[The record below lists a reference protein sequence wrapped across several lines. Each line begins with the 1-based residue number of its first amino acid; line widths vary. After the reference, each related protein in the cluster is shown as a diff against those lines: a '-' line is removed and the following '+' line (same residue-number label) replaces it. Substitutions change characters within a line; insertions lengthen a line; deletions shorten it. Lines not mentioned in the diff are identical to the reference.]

1 MYDFNMNLLDVLLNN
16 IEYNKTHPNNK
27 RSETILRH
35 YRICGKNYK
44 KSNKV
49 RLFELPKDVQNFFI
63 ESAKGGKGIKDGNY
77 DVYSIS
83 DMLSAF
89 DPSNIEFLG
98 GKKISDIIS
107 DIIERI
113 NTRINQDT
121 PYHNLTELQ
130 YKIEDLGKAISKYLS
145 SNNQSD
151 KINRLIKDYNDKKD
165 NEFYIIMFTEIN
177 DENIDSVAKSYNGRI
192 LFPDD
197 ITIYSDAQKEYIKNK
212 IMTEK
217 P

>member
-98 GKKISDIIS
+98 GKKISDII
-107 DIIERI
+107 ERI
-113 NTRINQDT
+113 NTRISQDT

-130 YKIEDLGKAISKYLS
+130 YKIEDLGKAISLYLS
-145 SNNQSD
+145 SNFNKPELD
-151 KINRLIKDYNDKKD
+151 KVNTLIDNYNKGIDT
-165 NEFYIIMFTEIN
+165 EFYIIMFPEIN

>member
-1 MYDFNMNLLDVLLNN
+1 MNLLDVLLNN

-35 YRICGKNYK
+35 YRICGKR
-44 KSNKV
+44 SNKV

-83 DMLSAF
+83 DMLSDF

-98 GKKISDIIS
+98 GKKISDII
-107 DIIERI
+107 EGI
-113 NTRINQDT
+113 NTRISQDT

-130 YKIEDLGKAISKYLS
+130 YKIEDLGNAISTYLS
-145 SNNQSD
+145 SNNQSELI
-151 KINRLIKDYNDKKD
+151 KINRLIDDYNKGIDT
-165 NEFYIIMFTEIN
+165 EFYIIMFPKFN
-177 DENIDSVAKSYNGRI
+177 DETIDSVTKSYNGRI

>member
-35 YRICGKNYK
+35 YRICGK

-49 RLFELPKDVQNFFI
+49 RLFELPKDVQSFFI

-83 DMLSAF
+83 DMFSAF

-98 GKKISDIIS
+98 GKKISE
-107 DIIERI
+107 IIESI
-113 NTRINQDT
+113 NTRISQDT

-130 YKIEDLGKAISKYLS
+130 YKIEDLGKAISVYLS
-145 SNNQSD
+145 SNNQNELD
-151 KINRLIKDYNDKKD
+151 KVNRLIDDYNNGID
-165 NEFYIIMFTEIN
+165 NEFYIIMFPEIN
-177 DENIDSVAKSYNGRI
+177 DENIDSVKKSYNGRI
-192 LFPDD
+192 IFPDEL
-197 ITIYSDAQKEYIKNK
+197 TIYSDAQKEYIKDK
-212 IMTEK
+212 IMTGK

>member
-98 GKKISDIIS
+98 GKKISDII
-107 DIIERI
+107 ERI
-113 NTRINQDT
+113 NTRISQDT

-130 YKIEDLGKAISKYLS
+130 YKIEDLGKAISLYLS
-145 SNNQSD
+145 SNFNRPELD
-151 KINRLIKDYNDKKD
+151 KVNTLIDNYNKGIDT
-165 NEFYIIMFTEIN
+165 EFYIIMFPEIN

>member
-1 MYDFNMNLLDVLLNN
+1 MNLLDVLLSN

-89 DPSNIEFLG
+89 DPSNIKFLG
-98 GKKISDIIS
+98 GKKISE
-107 DIIERI
+107 IIEGI
-113 NTRINQDT
+113 NTRISQDT
-121 PYHNLTELQ
+121 PYRNLTELQ
-130 YKIEDLGKAISKYLS
+130 YKIEDLGKAISLYLS
-145 SNNQSD
+145 SNFNKPED
-151 KINRLIKDYNDKKD
+151 KVNTLIDNYNKGIDT
-165 NEFYIIMFTEIN
+165 EFYIIMFPEIN